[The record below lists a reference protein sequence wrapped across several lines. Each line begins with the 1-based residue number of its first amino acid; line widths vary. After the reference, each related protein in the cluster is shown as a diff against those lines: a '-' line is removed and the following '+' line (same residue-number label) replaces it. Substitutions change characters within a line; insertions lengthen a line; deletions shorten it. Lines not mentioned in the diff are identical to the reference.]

1 MCVFYFFSCIC
12 GCILCITLQWSYI
25 CLQYYG
31 VRACVLV
38 KDDKNPNKLPELEE
52 LTLKTYRASSQWH
65 AEIESSVE
73 HASSKP
79 KDDGRYFTV
88 IDEIVHVTIHYIT

>member
-1 MCVFYFFSCIC
+1 MCVCVICFSCIC
-12 GCILCITLQWSYI
+12 GCIFCITLQWSCI
-25 CLQYYG
+25 CLQYYD
-31 VRACVLV
+31 VRECVLV
-38 KDDKNPNKLPELEE
+38 KDDKTKQPVLEE

-73 HASSKP
+73 HASPKP

-88 IDEIVHVTIHYIT
+88 IDEIVHVTIRYIT